1 MSSITRKFTE
11 TNPKQAAF
19 WFLAGFAGSILRSNL
34 QAPGKLIEHG
44 ISPIGEIDSPE
55 VIRSMGQLLGPPV
68 VGGNRIRHLKNGH
81 EIFPAM
87 LKAIREAKY
96 SINFETFIYWKGK
109 IGRELAEA
117 LAERAS
123 AGVEVQ
129 VLLDWVGSN
138 RIDKVEIDLME
149 DAGVVIERY
158 RPVKWYSVSHLN
170 NRTHRKILV
179 VDGRIGYTGGVG
191 VADQW
196 LGDAEDKKH
205 WRDSHFEIVGPA
217 VAQLQ
222 SAFMDNWLATH
233 DNVLHGEKYFP
244 KLEDRGDTLSQVFKS
259 SPEEGSGSVRL
270 MYLYALAHA
279 RNSVLIA
286 SAYFV
291 PDDFVMEAL
300 ADAVKRG
307 LRVEIIVPGAEID
320 SDITR
325 AASRASWGKLL
336 EGGVQIYEY
345 QKTMFHC
352 KYIVIDRKFV
362 SVGST
367 NFDQRSFRLNDECNL
382 NVFDDE
388 FAMEMERVFEEDK
401 SHSELQTLE
410 MWRGRP
416 FIEKATDQLA
426 TIVSGQV

>member
-1 MSSITRKFTE
+1 MSIMVPTK
-11 TNPKQAAF
+11 AL
-19 WFLAGFAGSILRSNL
+19 WFLTGFGSAILRSNL
-34 QAPGKLIEHG
+34 QPPGKLIEHG
-44 ISPIGEIDSPE
+44 ISPAGEIDSPD

-87 LKAIREAKY
+87 LRAIREAKH

-109 IGRELAEA
+109 IGVELAEA
-117 LAERAS
+117 LAERAR
-123 AGVEVQ
+123 AGVEVH
-129 VLLDWVGSN
+129 VLMDWVGSS
-138 RIDKVEIDLME
+138 RIDKEEIDLMKN
-149 DAGVVIERY
+149 AGVVIERY
-158 RPVKWYSVSHLN
+158 RPAKWYSFSHFN
-170 NRTHRKILV
+170 SRTHRKILV
-179 VDGRIGYTGGVG
+179 IDGKIGYTGGVG

-196 LGDAEDKKH
+196 LGNAEDKEH

-222 SAFMDNWLATH
+222 SAFLDNWLATH
-233 DNVLHGEKYFP
+233 ENVLHGERYFP
-244 KLEDRGDTLSQVFKS
+244 LLEERGNSLSQVFKS

-291 PDDFVMEAL
+291 PDDFVIEEL
-300 ADAVKRG
+300 ARAVTRG
-307 LRVEIIVPGAEID
+307 LRVEVIVPGGEID
-320 SDITR
+320 SEVTR
-325 AASRASWGKLL
+325 AASRAAWGKLL
-336 EGGVQIYEY
+336 EAGIQIYEY

-352 KYIVIDRKFV
+352 KYLVIDRKFV

-382 NVFDDE
+382 NVFDSE
-388 FAMEMERVFEEDK
+388 FAVEMEKVFEEDK
-401 SHSELQTLE
+401 AHSELQTLE
-410 MWRGRP
+410 KWKARP
-416 FIEKATDQLA
+416 VLAKATDQLA
-426 TIVSGQV
+426 SLVSSQV